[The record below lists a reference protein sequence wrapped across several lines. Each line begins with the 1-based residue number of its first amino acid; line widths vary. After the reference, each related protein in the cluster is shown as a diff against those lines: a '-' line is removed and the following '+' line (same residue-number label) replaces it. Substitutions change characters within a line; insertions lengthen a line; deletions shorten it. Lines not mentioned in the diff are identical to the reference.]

1 MPLTLIRSDITTM
14 QTDAI
19 VNAANRHL
27 RRGGG
32 VCGAI
37 FARADGNALQEA
49 CNRIGHCET
58 GKAVITRSFGL
69 AARYIIH
76 TVGPIWM
83 GGKLGENEK
92 LRSCYLS
99 SLELAKNRHLR
110 SIAFPLISSGIFA
123 FPKQQAME
131 IALSAIGDWLLQTE
145 SDMDVYLVLYDKD
158 AYSIGK
164 ERYPSL
170 QSFIDNQYVE
180 EHSPIEHRR
189 LMQRLDAL
197 NDEYPD
203 ETASRS
209 VSSKSAVSDAAD
221 QWGESFLSGKAD
233 EDAAPPPYSVS
244 SNTIDTPCP
253 PEFLEKAEQKAPRT
267 SKRINAAV
275 QSCAPR
281 RLEDVLSEMQ
291 ETFSE
296 MLFRLIDQRGMS
308 DPDVYKRANMDRR
321 LFSKIRSNPNYQP
334 TKGTVFALAIAL
346 RLNLDQTTDL
356 LCRAG
361 FAFSPSS
368 KADLIVKYFIREG
381 IFNIHEINEA
391 LFSYEQKLLGA

>member
-37 FARADGNALQEA
+37 FARADSDALQKA
-49 CNRIGHCET
+49 CSRIGHCET
-58 GKAVITRSFGL
+58 GKAVITRGFGL
-69 AARYIIH
+69 AAHYIIH
-76 TVGPIWM
+76 TVGPVWM
-83 GGKLGENEK
+83 GGMLRESEK
-92 LRSCYLS
+92 LRSCYQS

-131 IALSAIGDWLLQTE
+131 VALSAIGDWLLETE

-180 EHSPIEHRR
+180 EHSPIERRR
-189 LMQRLDAL
+189 LMQHFDVLHHVP
-197 NDEYPD
+197 PD
-203 ETASRS
+203 ETASEKAPATAQWEELDDAFP
-209 VSSKSAVSDAAD
+209 SSSSR
-221 QWGESFLSGKAD
+221 
-233 EDAAPPPYSVS
+233 EDAPPLSPYS
-244 SNTIDTPCP
+244 SNSIDTAYSS
-253 PEFLEKAEQKAPRT
+253 EFLDKPKKKPDNLNSLPLPHT
-267 SKRINAAV
+267 VCNA
-275 QSCAPR
+275 APR
-281 RLEDVLSEMQ
+281 RLEDLLNEME

-308 DPDVYKRANMDRR
+308 DPEVYKRANMDRR

-334 TKGTVFALAIAL
+334 TKSTVFALAIAL
-346 RLNLDQTTDL
+346 QLNLDQTTDL

-368 KADLIVKYFIREG
+368 KTDLIIKYFIREG
-381 IFNIHEINEA
+381 IFNIHTVNEA